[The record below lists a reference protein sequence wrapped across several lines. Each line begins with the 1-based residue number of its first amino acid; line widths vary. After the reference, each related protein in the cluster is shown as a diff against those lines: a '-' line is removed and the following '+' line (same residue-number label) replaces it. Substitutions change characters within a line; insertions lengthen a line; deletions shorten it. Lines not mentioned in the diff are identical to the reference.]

1 MQLLWLPLWYVKN
14 VKHYPLPIQ
23 APFVNWVAEVEDE
36 ACSGCGL
43 CLESCW
49 MNGMKMEIDMAVCD
63 DNLCIGCGLCKYV
76 CTTDALKKECIE
88 IFKKNHSKR
97 IAYILLPIKVGLL
110 LSE

>member
-1 MQLLWLPLWYVKN
+1 
-14 VKHYPLPIQ
+14 
-23 APFVNWVAEVEDE
+23 
-36 ACSGCGL
+36 
-43 CLESCW
+43 

-97 IAYILLPIKVGLL
+97 ITDILLPIKVGLL